1 MIIVC
6 LLSFAKAMQYPSKFQ
21 KNVMEPKGFMR
32 YPARGSACKLND
44 YGHEEYL
51 SITQTKIIKPM
62 VFVNYPK

>member
-1 MIIVC
+1 
-6 LLSFAKAMQYPSKFQ
+6 MQYPSKFQ

-51 SITQTKIIKPM
+51 SITQTKIIKTK